1 MGNINIIT
9 YYRNICNRLT
19 PLYPENEAKRIAQIL
34 LQRVTGKPIFHLLAN
49 NSNTLSAL
57 QLSEAEEYLSQ
68 LKLQKPIQYI
78 IGETEFFGINLRIT
92 PDVLIPRPETE
103 ELVDWV
109 VKSNVLPKPGI
120 LDIGTGSGC
129 IAIALA
135 KNIVLSEVTALD
147 ISPKAIALAKQNAA
161 AVGVEVDFFIFDILS
176 NSPWPSG
183 NQFDIIV
190 SNPPYVRE
198 SEKRL
203 MGKNVL
209 DFEPQMALFVN
220 DGQPLIF
227 YDAIARYADSLL
239 KTGGAV
245 FCEVNE
251 AFGRETADLFAMHG
265 FADVQ
270 VKRDIN
276 GKERMVKAVKK

>member
-1 MGNINIIT
+1 VGNINIIT
-9 YYRNICNRLT
+9 YYRNFCNRLT
-19 PLYPENEAKRIAQIL
+19 PLYSENEAKRIAQIL
-34 LQRVTGKPIFHLLAN
+34 LQRVTGKLIFHLLAN
-49 NSNTLSAL
+49 NSNTLSAI

-78 IGETEFFGINLRIT
+78 IGETDFFGINLRIT

-109 VKSNVLPKPGI
+109 IKSNVFPKPSI

-135 KNIVLSEVTALD
+135 KNIASSRVTALD

-161 AVGVEVDFFIFDILS
+161 VVGVEVDFFVFDILG

-183 NQFDIIV
+183 NQVDIIV

-198 SEKRL
+198 SEKKL

-209 DFEPQMALFVN
+209 DFEPHMALFVN

-239 KTGGAV
+239 KTRGAV

-251 AFGRETADLFAMHG
+251 AFGRETADLFTMNG
-265 FADVQ
+265 FTDVQ